1 MWVCDKARA
10 FQQWRDDW
18 WTIGLWCLSLLSK
31 LLAIQNYPAQVKKV
45 NVYFPSLRMKVPD
58 HVYVFGSLL
67 LQ

>member
-1 MWVCDKARA
+1 MPN
-10 FQQWRDDW
+10 FM
-18 WTIGLWCLSLLSK
+18 TG
-31 LLAIQNYPAQVKKV
+31 YPVGADSFYVDGQTHGRKDRETDIHIRKV